1 MRNELEYFNISGEY
15 GGNQDWFIDPWM
27 HLGGCGAETAC
38 DCSIYFTMYKG
49 KDLYPFDIS
58 RLDKRDYIRF
68 SRVMKPYL
76 RPRHRGIDR
85 LDIYINGFE
94 KYLRDRGENG
104 IGMDEFS
111 GHASAEEA
119 RAKVI
124 AQIDK
129 GLPIPILVL
138 QHKNPRF
145 ADYVWHWFLLNG
157 YEWRETAAGAEF
169 FVKAVTYGEW
179 EWLDFKCLWD
189 TGHSEKGG
197 LVLFYEKG

>member
-1 MRNELEYFNISGEY
+1 MVTSGWAASYLSLSSVSVSVMDAAAKTISSFCSSAVWEAAAPPA
-15 GGNQDWFIDPWM
+15 DTDP
-27 HLGGCGAETAC
+27 
-38 DCSIYFTMYKG
+38 
-49 KDLYPFDIS
+49 
-58 RLDKRDYIRF
+58 
-68 SRVMKPYL
+68 
-76 RPRHRGIDR
+76 
-85 LDIYINGFE
+85 
-94 KYLRDRGENG
+94 
-104 IGMDEFS
+104 
-111 GHASAEEA
+111 SAAARSAPEVPAVPQEA

-197 LVLFYEKG
+197 LMLFYEKG